1 MLGGDN
7 GSAFGHRRRACFVKA
22 NWSTRIPWLLF
33 GLATLTA
40 LAVVLVG
47 FRAQALVDKR
57 PDPYWFLAMGTSLA
71 RGEGLSAY
79 GSLLHRRAP
88 LYPFMIGGIY
98 KLFGEHPF
106 LVQLVQTAL
115 FAGTSV
121 LAYQIGKRVYNVR
134 TGIIAGALCA
144 VHPALL
150 RYVADFHLETLF
162 TFLLTA
168 SVFLG
173 VRFYERPSIGR
184 ASAFG
189 ALSALT
195 ALTKAVAV
203 LLPPVFLLFWWIS
216 LKRSRSTTPTRSLIL
231 PVAVLLGT
239 MAVTIAPWTVRNYVV
254 TGHLVP
260 ISTGFSDA
268 FLRGYVFSKT
278 EFATLQKPPY
288 TDGENESN
296 AMFQQICAAEGAV
309 WEQDDYQTDKIL
321 NRAAKA
327 RLLADPAAFVRKTV
341 VGLFTFWYEMTSLKN
356 SLVAGGMALVAWLF
370 AAVGLW
376 RSRSERQ
383 PAWLLL
389 VPILYFNLLLAP
401 LLALGRYSVPIVPC
415 LIILAAFGLDTLWSK
430 YLPTRSASPS

>member
-1 MLGGDN
+1 
-7 GSAFGHRRRACFVKA
+7 VKA

-40 LAVVLVG
+40 MAVVLVG
-47 FRAQALVDKR
+47 FRSQGLVDTR

-88 LYPFMIGGIY
+88 LYPFMIGAIY
-98 KLFGEHPF
+98 KVFGEHPF

-115 FAGTSV
+115 FAGTCV
-121 LAYQIGKRVYNVR
+121 LAYQIGRRIYNVR
-134 TGIIAGALCA
+134 TGVIAGVLCA
-144 VHPALL
+144 LHPALL

-168 SVFLG
+168 SVLLA
-173 VRFYERPSIGR
+173 VRFYERPSVGR

-203 LLPPVFLLFWWIS
+203 LLPPVFLVFWWIS
-216 LKRSRSTTPTRSLIL
+216 LKRSRSSTPTRSLIL
-231 PVAVLLGT
+231 PVAALLAT
-239 MAVTIAPWTVRNYVV
+239 MAVTIAPWTIRNYVV

-341 VGLFTFWYEMTSLKN
+341 VGFFTFWYEMTSLKN
-356 SLVAGGMALVAWLF
+356 SLAAGGMALIAWLF

-376 RSRSERQ
+376 RSRTERQ

-389 VPILYFNLLLAP
+389 VPIFYFNLLLAP

-415 LIILAAFGLDTLWSK
+415 LIVLAAFGLDTLWSK
-430 YLPTRSASPS
+430 YLGRGAPAR

>member
-1 MLGGDN
+1 MLGRSNGGSFVPIQGDY
-7 GSAFGHRRRACFVKA
+7 FVKA
-22 NWSTRIPWLLF
+22 SWPARMPWLLF
-33 GLATLTA
+33 GLASVAA
-40 LAVVLVG
+40 LAVVFVG
-47 FRAQALVDKR
+47 FRAQGLVDNR
-57 PDPYWFLAMGTSLA
+57 PDPYWFSAMGTSLA

-98 KLFGEHPF
+98 TVFGEHPL
-106 LVQLVQTAL
+106 LVQLVQIVL

-121 LAYQIGKRVYNVR
+121 IAFELGRRIYNVR

-162 TFLLTA
+162 TFLLTL
-168 SVFLG
+168 SVLFG
-173 VRFYERPSIGR
+173 YRFYERPSVGR
-184 ASAFG
+184 AAAFG
-189 ALSALT
+189 VLSALT
-195 ALTKAVAV
+195 ALTKSVAV
-203 LLPPVFLLFWWIS
+203 LFPPLFLLLWWIS
-216 LKRSRSTTPTRSLIL
+216 LKRTRSTLPVRSLIL
-231 PVAVLLGT
+231 PVAVLFGT
-239 MAVTIAPWTVRNYVV
+239 MALTISPWTIRNYAV
-254 TGHLVP
+254 TGHFVP

-278 EFATLQKPPY
+278 EFATLSKPPY

-296 AMFQQICAAEGAV
+296 AMFQQLCAAEGAV
-309 WEQDDYQTDKIL
+309 WEQDDYQTDQIL

-327 RLLADPAAFVRKTV
+327 RLLADPGAFVRKTV

-356 SLVAGGMALVAWLF
+356 SLAAGAMALIAWLF

-376 RSRSERQ
+376 RSKTERQ
-383 PAWLLL
+383 PAWILL
-389 VPILYFNLLLAP
+389 VPILYFNLILAP

-415 LIILAAFGLDTLWSK
+415 LIVLAAFGVDTLWDK
-430 YLPTRSASPS
+430 YLGRAAAR

>member
-1 MLGGDN
+1 V
-7 GSAFGHRRRACFVKA
+7 R
-22 NWSTRIPWLLF
+22 TPWLLF
-33 GLATLTA
+33 GFALLAA
-40 LAVVLVG
+40 LAVILVG
-47 FRAQALVDKR
+47 FRAQALVDSR
-57 PDPYWFLAMGTSLA
+57 PDPYWFSAMGSSLA
-71 RGEGLSAY
+71 RGEGLSAF

-88 LYPFMIGGIY
+88 LYPFMIAAIY
-98 KLFGEHPF
+98 KIFGERPLLVE
-106 LVQLVQTAL
+106 LVQAL
-115 FAGTSV
+115 AFAATCV
-121 LAYQIGKRVYNVR
+121 LAYDIGRRVYNPR
-134 TGIIAGALCA
+134 TGLIAGALCI

-168 SVFLG
+168 SVWLG
-173 VRFYERPSIGR
+173 VRFYERPSVGR

-189 ALSALT
+189 FSSALT

-203 LLPPVFLLFWWIS
+203 LFLPLFLCFWWLS
-216 LKRSRSTTPTRSLIL
+216 LKRTRSSTPARTLVL
-231 PVAVLLGT
+231 PVAVMLAT
-239 MAVTIAPWTVRNYVV
+239 MALTISPWTVRNYVV

-278 EFATLQKPPY
+278 EYATLARPPY

-296 AMFQQICAAEGAV
+296 AMFRAMCAAEGAV

-321 NRAAKA
+321 NRAAKE
-327 RLLADPAAFVRKTV
+327 RLLADPGAFVRKTL
-341 VGLFTFWYEMTSLKN
+341 VGLFTFWYEMTNLKTSL
-356 SLVAGGMALVAWLF
+356 ATGAMALVSWLF

-383 PAWLLL
+383 PVWLLL

-415 LIILAAFGLDTLWSK
+415 LMVLAAFGLDTLWNK
-430 YLPTRSASPS
+430 FGAQRAIAQP

>member
-1 MLGGDN
+1 
-7 GSAFGHRRRACFVKA
+7 V
-22 NWSTRIPWLLF
+22 RIPWLLF
-33 GLATLTA
+33 GLALLVA
-40 LAVVLVG
+40 LAVILVG
-47 FRAQALVDKR
+47 FRSQGLVDSR
-57 PDPYWFLAMGTSLA
+57 PDPYWFSAMGRSVA
-71 RGEGLSAY
+71 RGEGLGAF

-88 LYPFMIGGIY
+88 LYPLMIAAVY
-98 KLFGEHPF
+98 WTFGERPLLVE
-106 LVQLVQTAL
+106 LVQAL
-115 FAGTSV
+115 AFAATCV
-121 LAYQIGKRVYNVR
+121 LAYDIGRRVYNAR
-134 TGIIAGALCA
+134 TGLLAGLLCA
-144 VHPALL
+144 FHPALL

-168 SVFLG
+168 SVWLG

-189 ALSALT
+189 FLSALT

-203 LLPPVFLLFWWIS
+203 LFVPLFLCCWWLS
-216 LKRSRSTTPTRSLIL
+216 LKRTQSRTPARSLLL

-239 MAVTIAPWTVRNYVV
+239 MALTISPWTVRNYMV

-278 EFATLQKPPY
+278 EYVTLSRPPY
-288 TDGENESN
+288 TDGENEAN
-296 AMFQQICAAEGAV
+296 AMFRAMCAAEGAV

-321 NRAAKA
+321 NRAAKE

-341 VGLFTFWYEMTSLKN
+341 IGLFTFWYEMTSLKT
-356 SLVAGGMALVAWLF
+356 SLATGAMSLVAWLF

-376 RSRSERQ
+376 RSRTERQ

-415 LIILAAFGLDTLWSK
+415 LIVLSAFGLDTLLTK
-430 YLPTRSASPS
+430 FGRKTA